1 MPRRSADSPE
11 AIRRGPGRPVD
22 AALAQRLEAAVR
34 WRCREIGEGN
44 SLVALS
50 RGIGRGEDTIRAWFA
65 GENTFSLDDLR
76 RMHLWFAEKPR
87 DLPGLL
93 QEVNA
98 DLFASGSELFDAEQ
112 LTLGAASG
120 PARFSIP
127 GFVIRGETRNLT
139 DRDLLDIA
147 TALRNGR
154 QHVLD
159 SLAGMGL
166 LSHTHVLAMDVRSD
180 AIRATHFASET
191 PIKFNR
197 SAVDRDLRS
206 LHFNDRGDLT
216 YGMLLHR
223 QMHEI
228 IQADRP
234 VIHVISAPGV
244 RYRRLAIPLW
254 HRFVAAIPF
263 DIALD
268 QPIEFH

>member
-1 MPRRSADSPE
+1 MPRSASQPKPS
-11 AIRRGPGRPVD
+11 RHGRPVD
-22 AALAQRLEAAVR
+22 AGLARRLEEAIR
-34 WRCREIGEGN
+34 WRCREIGEGS
-44 SLVALS
+44 SLAALS
-50 RGIGRGEDTIRAWFA
+50 RGIDRGEDTIRAWFA
-65 GENTFSLDDLR
+65 GENAFTLDDLR
-76 RMHLWFAEKPR
+76 RMHLWFAAAPH

-98 DLFASGSELFDAEQ
+98 DLFTSGSDAFGAEQ
-112 LTLGAASG
+112 VSLDAAST
-120 PARFSIP
+120 ARFSIP
-127 GFVIRGETRNLT
+127 GFSIRGESRHLT

-147 TALRNGR
+147 NSLRNGR
-154 QHVLD
+154 RHVRD
-159 SLAGMGL
+159 ALAGMGL
-166 LSHTHVLAMDVRSD
+166 LDHAHVLARDSRSD

-191 PIKFNR
+191 PIKFNH
-197 SAVDRDLRS
+197 SAMLRDLRS
-206 LHFNDRGDLT
+206 LHFNDRNDLT

-228 IQADRP
+228 IHADQS

-254 HRFVAAIPF
+254 HRFVVAIPF